1 LLRVG
6 RKATA
11 QEGGY
16 RSGGSPQFS
25 CLNLRRNPWFCP
37 SRLGI
42 KPIFCLTMR
51 DLAGMSGRGRSFG
64 TYGVSLALILI
75 FALNSLLVGCAS
87 TDRLP
92 PVPLA
97 MASKV
102 NVDIPDARFYPDT
115 DGQRMAA
122 LGLQSYKRALAAHHG
137 KLSTAYFLAISGG
150 GDDGAF
156 GAGLLNGWSAR
167 GDRPEFA
174 LVTGVS
180 TGALSAPFAFLGA
193 DYDAKLKQVYTETTA
208 ADIFSKRSLI
218 AAVANDAMADT
229 TPLRNIIASFV
240 DDAMIQRIA
249 EEYAKGRLL
258 LIMTTNLDQGRSVI
272 WNIGA
277 IAASQFPGKRDLIID
292 ILRASA
298 AIPGLFPPVMLDV
311 SIDGQRFQEMHVDG
325 GAVAQAFLYPP
336 TLNLKTNSER
346 YGIQRKRVAYIIRNG
361 RLFRPEE
368 DVKRQTLSIA
378 TQAIST
384 MTATS
389 GVNDTYRMYVTT
401 MRDGVG
407 FNLAYIDSGFT
418 VPYKGPFDQGYMR
431 SLFEYGYEK
440 GKAGYRWHKTPPGYQ
455 E

>member
-1 LLRVG
+1 V
-6 RKATA
+6 
-11 QEGGY
+11 
-16 RSGGSPQFS
+16 
-25 CLNLRRNPWFCP
+25 
-37 SRLGI
+37 SR
-42 KPIFCLTMR
+42 
-51 DLAGMSGRGRSFG
+51 RGRNVHIRF
-64 TYGVSLALILI
+64 LASIVL
-75 FALNSLLVGCAS
+75 FALNFAFVGCAS

-122 LGLQSYKRALAAHHG
+122 LGVQSYKRALAAHHG
-137 KLSTAYFLAISGG
+137 KLPTAYFLAISGG

-167 GDRPEFA
+167 GDRPKFD

-180 TGALSAPFAFLGA
+180 TGALSAPFAYLGA
-193 DYDAKLKQVYTETTA
+193 EYDAKLKQVYTDTSA
-208 ADIFSKRSLI
+208 GDIFSKRSLI
-218 AAVANDAMADT
+218 AAVANDAMTDT

-249 EEYAKGRLL
+249 EEYGKGRLL

-277 IAASQFPGKRDLIID
+277 IAVSQFPGKRDLIID

-311 SIDGQRFQEMHVDG
+311 SIDGQRYQEMHVDG

-336 TLNLKTNSER
+336 TLNLKANSAR

-361 RLFRPEE
+361 RLYRPEE

-401 MRDGVG
+401 KRDGVG
-407 FNLAYIDSGFT
+407 FNLAYIDSDFT

-431 SLFEYGYEK
+431 SLFEYGYDN

>member
-1 LLRVG
+1 MTKG
-6 RKATA
+6 
-11 QEGGY
+11 
-16 RSGGSPQFS
+16 
-25 CLNLRRNPWFCP
+25 
-37 SRLGI
+37 
-42 KPIFCLTMR
+42 
-51 DLAGMSGRGRSFG
+51 LAGVFWRGRSIGRISF
-64 TYGVSLALILI
+64 VLI
-75 FALNSLLVGCAS
+75 FVFTLDFFLVGCAS

-122 LGLQSYKRALAAHHG
+122 LGVQSYKRALAAHHG
-137 KLSTAYFLAISGG
+137 KLPTAYFLAISGG

-167 GDRPEFA
+167 GDRPEFG

-180 TGALSAPFAFLGA
+180 TGALSAPFAYLGA
-193 DYDAKLKQVYTETTA
+193 EYDAKLKQVYTDTSA
-208 ADIFSKRSLI
+208 GDIFSKRSLI
-218 AAVANDAMADT
+218 AAVANDAMTDT

-240 DDAMIQRIA
+240 DDAMIQGIA
-249 EEYAKGRLL
+249 EEYGKGRLL

-298 AIPGLFPPVMLDV
+298 AIPGLFPPVMLDI
-311 SIDGQRFQEMHVDG
+311 SIDGQRYQEMHVDG

-401 MRDGVG
+401 KRDGVG

>member
-1 LLRVG
+1 MDYL
-6 RKATA
+6 A
-11 QEGGY
+11 
-16 RSGGSPQFS
+16 
-25 CLNLRRNPWFCP
+25 
-37 SRLGI
+37 
-42 KPIFCLTMR
+42 MR
-51 DLAGMSGRGRSFG
+51 AR
-64 TYGVSLALILI
+64 GVSRRGCSADISHIPLALTVV
-75 FALNSLLVGCAS
+75 FALNFLVIGCAS

-92 PVPLA
+92 PVPLT
-97 MASKV
+97 MASKIS
-102 NVDIPDARFYPDT
+102 VDIPDARYYPDT

-122 LGLQSYKRALAAHHG
+122 LGLQAYKRALAAHHG
-137 KLSTAYFLAISGG
+137 KLPTAYFLAISGG

-167 GDRPEFA
+167 GDRPVFG

-193 DYDAKLKQVYTETTA
+193 EYDLKLKQVYTDTSA
-208 ADIFSKRSLI
+208 GDIFSKRSLI
-218 AAVANDAMADT
+218 AAVANDAMTDT
-229 TPLRNIIASFV
+229 TPLRNIIAGFV
-240 DDAMIQRIA
+240 DNAMIERIA

-277 IAASQFPGKRDLIID
+277 IAASDFSGKRDLIINV
-292 ILRASA
+292 LRASA

-311 SIDGQRFQEMHVDG
+311 SIDGQSYQEMHVDG

-336 TLNLKTNSER
+336 TLNLKSNSER

-389 GVNDTYRMYVTT
+389 GVNDTYRMFVTT
-401 MRDGVG
+401 KRDGVG
-407 FNLAYIDSGFT
+407 FNLAYIDSNFT

-440 GKAGYRWHKTPPGYQ
+440 GKAGYHWYNTPPGYQ

>member
-1 LLRVG
+1 
-6 RKATA
+6 
-11 QEGGY
+11 
-16 RSGGSPQFS
+16 
-25 CLNLRRNPWFCP
+25 
-37 SRLGI
+37 
-42 KPIFCLTMR
+42 MR
-51 DLAGMSGRGRSFG
+51 DLAGMSGRGRKSG
-64 TYGVSLALILI
+64 IGGVPLAIILV
-75 FALNSLLVGCAS
+75 FALNLLLVGCAS

-122 LGLQSYKRALAAHHG
+122 LGLLAYKRALATHHG

-156 GAGLLNGWSAR
+156 GAGLLNAWSAR

-193 DYDAKLKQVYTETTA
+193 QYDAKLKQVYTDTTA

-218 AAVANDAMADT
+218 AAVTNDAMADT

-240 DDAMIQRIA
+240 DDAMIQKIA
-249 EEYAKGRLL
+249 EEYGKGRLL

-277 IAASQFPGKRDLIID
+277 IASSQFPGKRDLIID

-311 SIDGQRFQEMHVDG
+311 SIDGQRYQEMHVDG

-336 TLNLKTNSER
+336 TLSLKANSER

-368 DVKRQTLSIA
+368 NVKRQTLSIA

-389 GVNDTYRMYVTT
+389 GVNDTYRMFVTT
-401 MRDGVG
+401 KRDGVG
-407 FNLAYIDSGFT
+407 FNLAYIDSDFT
-418 VPYKGPFDQGYMR
+418 IPYKGPFDQGYMR
-431 SLFEYGYEK
+431 SLFQYGYEK
-440 GKAGYRWHKTPPGYQ
+440 GKAGYHWHKSPPGYQ

>member
-1 LLRVG
+1 MPSARDE
-6 RKATA
+6 RA
-11 QEGGY
+11 
-16 RSGGSPQFS
+16 SGV
-25 CLNLRRNPWFCP
+25 
-37 SRLGI
+37 SR
-42 KPIFCLTMR
+42 
-51 DLAGMSGRGRSFG
+51 RGRSDIG
-64 TYGVSLALILI
+64 RISIAWIVVLALNFVVI
-75 FALNSLLVGCAS
+75 GCAS
-87 TDRLP
+87 TGRLP

-97 MASKV
+97 MASKIS
-102 NVDIPDARFYPDT
+102 VDIPDARYYPDT

-122 LGLQSYKRALAAHHG
+122 LGLQAYKRALAAHRG
-137 KLSTAYFLAISGG
+137 KLPTAYFLAISGG

-167 GDRPEFA
+167 GDRPVFG

-193 DYDAKLKQVYTETTA
+193 KYDLKLKQVYTDTSA
-208 ADIFSKRSLI
+208 GDIFSKRSLI
-218 AAVANDAMADT
+218 AAVTNDAMTDT
-229 TPLRNIIASFV
+229 TPLRNIIASFL
-240 DDAMIQRIA
+240 DDAMIQNIA

-277 IAASQFPGKRDLIID
+277 IAASEFPGKRDLIID

-311 SIDGQRFQEMHVDG
+311 SIEGQRYQEMHVDG

-336 TLNLKTNSER
+336 TLNLKANSEH

-368 DVKRQTLSIA
+368 NVKRQTLSIA

-389 GVNDTYRMYVTT
+389 GVNDTYRMFVTT
-401 MRDGVG
+401 KRDGVG
-407 FNLAYIDSGFT
+407 FNLAYIGSDFT

-431 SLFEYGYEK
+431 SLFEYGYDK

-455 E
+455 D

>member
-1 LLRVG
+1 MPSARDE
-6 RKATA
+6 RA
-11 QEGGY
+11 
-16 RSGGSPQFS
+16 SGV
-25 CLNLRRNPWFCP
+25 
-37 SRLGI
+37 SR
-42 KPIFCLTMR
+42 
-51 DLAGMSGRGRSFG
+51 RGRSDIG
-64 TYGVSLALILI
+64 RISIAWIVVLALNFVVI
-75 FALNSLLVGCAS
+75 GCAS
-87 TDRLP
+87 TGRLP

-97 MASKV
+97 MASKIS
-102 NVDIPDARFYPDT
+102 VDIPDARYYPDT

-122 LGLQSYKRALAAHHG
+122 LGLQAYKRALAAHRG
-137 KLSTAYFLAISGG
+137 KLPTAYFLAISGG

-167 GDRPEFA
+167 GDRPVFG

-193 DYDAKLKQVYTETTA
+193 KYDLKLKQVYTDTSA
-208 ADIFSKRSLI
+208 GDIFSKRSLI
-218 AAVANDAMADT
+218 AAVTNDAMTDT
-229 TPLRNIIASFV
+229 TPLRNIIASFL
-240 DDAMIQRIA
+240 DDAMIQNIA

-277 IAASQFPGKRDLIID
+277 IAASEFPGKRDLIID

-311 SIDGQRFQEMHVDG
+311 SIEGQRYQEMHVDG

-336 TLNLKTNSER
+336 TLNLKANSEH

-368 DVKRQTLSIA
+368 NVKRQTLSIA

-389 GVNDTYRMYVTT
+389 GVNDTYRMFVTT
-401 MRDGVG
+401 KRDGVG
-407 FNLAYIDSGFT
+407 FNLAYIASDFT

-431 SLFEYGYEK
+431 SLFEYGYDK

-455 E
+455 D